1 MPSLKT
7 LLVSTALTAAFG
19 AVPVSAFAQQA
30 YLNRAVPAFVDTGAT
45 NQRGDARFAT
55 RDTNAAVRLLGGFL
69 DIWQPRTPF
78 VDAGTSAP
86 ARDGFPAVA
95 PTDWDGVPG
104 SRTDGTILNQAIH
117 AHNIQHVID
126 VTRGRTAD
134 QAVEAYL
141 DDRRNKAISLLDGLG
156 PLTGAWV
163 KGTKQT
169 TTITGVAADATT
181 TKYEDG
187 GNNAGI
193 GTGAGNGDLGL
204 AVDLVNGVG
213 ANASTEP
220 AKRYFKYGRPFRWS
234 SDVALLPTLMPAK
247 SSSPVTDGGFPSGH
261 TAEAWRDAL
270 AMAYLVPQRFQELVT
285 RAVRLGDNRI
295 MAGMHSPLDV
305 IGGRM
310 LGTASAVY
318 NLNRPNGEDGVAWQD
333 LKQQAYRQTQAWLMK
348 ETQSTTASDLYVA
361 AHAADLAADR
371 FSSRD
376 ANAAFVRDRLTYGFA
391 PIGATDQPAFVP
403 KGAEVLLE
411 TRLPYLNA
419 DQRRTVLATTA
430 LPSGYALMN
439 DAEGYGRLNI
449 FAAADGYGAFP
460 QDVTVAMDRSLDGF
474 NAFDAWRNDI
484 SGAGKLTKLGT
495 GTLMLTG
502 QNSYSGG
509 TRVGGGLL
517 VGTNGAA
524 FGTGPIQ
531 IDGSGQLSLNTPAD
545 STMGNRV
552 SGTGTFE
559 KRGAGQFTYRGDGSG
574 FTGATLVNG
583 GRLSLN
589 GPWGGAVTVGNGAT
603 LGGNATLGG
612 LTVAE
617 GGHLAPGNSVGT
629 ITVNGNLTMAPGST
643 YDVEIAS
650 NGTSDRTIVTGTAAL
665 NGAALRVATL
675 DRTSSYAGGQ
685 TYSLLTAGRVDGQFG
700 SLAIDSTF
708 LKSRVLYGPTGV
720 DLQLTTFGARPF
732 ADAAA
737 SANQRAAAS
746 ALGALNPSA
755 GSTSLP
761 LYNAVLF
768 MSDAQARQA
777 FDQLSGEAHASV
789 QSVLLTDAHVVS
801 DTVLDRL
808 AGGETGAFL
817 TGYGA
822 RTRLDGDANAAPVH
836 ADQGGVFV
844 GANGQVAEDWTLGV
858 VTGWGRSTLGTARG
872 SADVTTYH
880 AGLYGGVDLG
890 KLSLKAGGAYRFN
903 EIDAARSV
911 SLGSFSDRLSSD
923 YHAGSA
929 QVFGEAS
936 YAFAIDP
943 GLTLAPFANL
953 SHVTLSSDGFRE
965 RGGAAA
971 LSSGEA
977 SEDTSFTTLGLRAN
991 GAFDLEG
998 ADVTWKAMAGWVHAF
1013 GDTVPERSLNFSN
1026 GGSFTVAGA
1035 PIAEDA
1041 ARVSLGLGLD
1051 LGQTTTLGVSYHG
1064 EFARDAASNGV
1075 RADLNV
1081 RF

>member
-1 MPSLKT
+1 MPFLKT
-7 LLVSTALTAAFG
+7 LSISTALATGFL

-30 YLNRAVPAFVDTGAT
+30 YLNLNVPAYVDTGAT
-45 NQRGDARFAT
+45 NQRGDARYAT
-55 RDTNAAVRLLGGFL
+55 KETNAGVRLLSGFL
-69 DIWQPRTPF
+69 DIWQPRSPF
-78 VDAGTSAP
+78 VDAGNAAP
-86 ARDGFPAVA
+86 ARDGFPAVSQ
-95 PTDWDGVPG
+95 TDWDGIPR
-104 SRTDGTILNQAIH
+104 SPTDGVILNQAVH
-117 AHNIQHVID
+117 DHNIQYVINA
-126 VTRGRTAD
+126 TRNRTAD
-134 QAVEAYL
+134 QAAEAYL

-156 PLTGAWV
+156 PLTNAWV

-181 TKYEDG
+181 RKYEDG

-193 GTGAGNGDLGL
+193 GTSGGNTDLGL

-213 ANASTEP
+213 SNASTEP

-234 SDVALLPTLMPAK
+234 SDVALLPTLVPAK

-270 AMAYLVPQRFQELVT
+270 AMAYLVPQRFQEMVT

-295 MAGMHSPLDV
+295 LAGMHSPLDV

-318 NLNRPNGEDGVAWQD
+318 NLNRPNGDGGVNWQD

-348 ETQSTTASDLYVA
+348 ETNSTTASDLYVA
-361 AHAADLAADR
+361 AHAADLSADR
-371 FSSRD
+371 FASRD

-391 PIGATDQPAFVP
+391 PIAATDQSAFVP

-411 TRLPYLNA
+411 TRLPYLTA

-430 LPSGYALMN
+430 LPSGYPVMN
-439 DAEGYGRLNI
+439 DPEGYGRLNI

-460 QDVTVAMDRSLDGF
+460 GDLTVTMDKSLDGF

-484 SGAGKLTKLGT
+484 GGSGKLTKLGT

-517 VGTNGAA
+517 VGTNGRA

-531 IDGSGQLSLNTPAD
+531 IDANGQISLNTPAD
-545 STMGNRV
+545 STMSNTI

-559 KRGAGQFTYRGDGSG
+559 KRGAGQLVYRGDGSG

-589 GPWGGAVTVGNGAT
+589 GTWGGALTVGNGAT
-603 LGGNATLGG
+603 LGGNSTIGG
-612 LTVAE
+612 LTIADS
-617 GGHLAPGNSVGT
+617 GHLAPGNSIGT

-650 NGTSDRTIVTGTAAL
+650 NGTSDRTIVSGTAAL
-665 NGAALRVATL
+665 NGAALRVTTL
-675 DRTSSYAGGQ
+675 DRTASYAGGQ
-685 TYSLLTAGRVDGQFG
+685 TYSLLTAGQVNGQFG

-708 LKSRVLYGPTGV
+708 LKSRLLYSPTGV

-732 ADAAA
+732 SDAADT
-737 SANQRAAAS
+737 ANQRAAAT
-746 ALGALNPSA
+746 ALGALNPTA
-755 GSTSLP
+755 GSASLP

-777 FDQLSGEAHASV
+777 FDQLSGEIHASV
-789 QSVLLTDAHVVS
+789 PASLLANAHVVS
-801 DTVLDRL
+801 DTVFDRL
-808 AGGETGAFL
+808 SSGESGAWLSGTGA
-817 TGYGA
+817 
-822 RTRLDGDANAAPVH
+822 RSRLDGDANAASLET
-836 ADQGGVFV
+836 DGGGVFL
-844 GANGQVAEDWTLGV
+844 GANGHVADNWTLGV
-858 VTGWGRSTLGTARG
+858 ITGWGQSSLKGARG

-880 AGLYGGVDLG
+880 AGVYGGVDLG
-890 KLSLKAGGAYRFN
+890 KLSVKAGGAYSYN
-903 EIDAARSV
+903 EIDAERSV
-911 SLGSFSDRLSSD
+911 YLGSFSDKLSSD
-923 YHAGSA
+923 YHAGLA

-936 YAFAIDP
+936 YAFQINP
-943 GLTLAPFANL
+943 GLTLSPFANL
-953 SHVTLSSDGFRE
+953 SHVSLSSDGFGE

-971 LSSGEA
+971 LSA
-977 SEDTSFTTLGLRAN
+977 SRETEDTTFTTLGLRAG
-991 GAFDLEG
+991 GAVSVQG
-998 ADVTWKAMAGWVHAF
+998 MDVTWKAMAGWVHAF
-1013 GDTVPERSLNFSN
+1013 GDTVPERSVSFVN
-1026 GGSFTVAGA
+1026 GGSFTIAGA
-1035 PIAEDA
+1035 PIAQDA
-1041 ARVSLGLGLD
+1041 ARLSLGVGLNVNES
-1051 LGQTTTLGVSYHG
+1051 TSIGVSYHG
-1064 EFARDAASNGV
+1064 EFGRDASSNGV

>member
-1 MPSLKT
+1 MPSLKN
-7 LLVSTALTAAFG
+7 LFVSTALTAVFG

-30 YLNRAVPAFVDTGAT
+30 HLNRAVPAFVDTGAT

-55 RDTNAAVRLLGGFL
+55 KETNAAVRLLSGFL

-95 PTDWDGVPG
+95 PTDWDGIPR
-104 SRTDGTILNQAIH
+104 SPTDGILLDQAVH
-117 AHNIQHVID
+117 AHNIQTVID
-126 VTRGRTAD
+126 ATRNRTAD
-134 QAVEAYL
+134 QAAEAYL

-156 PLTGAWV
+156 PLTRAWV
-163 KGTKQT
+163 QGTKQT
-169 TTITGVAADATT
+169 TTITGVAADATSR
-181 TKYEDG
+181 KYEDG

-193 GTGAGNGDLGL
+193 GTSGGNGDLGL

-234 SDVALLPTLMPAK
+234 GDVALLPTLVPAK
-247 SSSPVTDGGFPSGH
+247 SASPVTDGGFPSGH

-270 AMAYLVPQRFQELVT
+270 AMAYLVPQRFQEMVT

-295 MAGMHSPLDV
+295 VAGMHSPLDV

-333 LKQQAYRQTQAWLMK
+333 LKQQAYRQTQAWLRK
-348 ETQSTTASDLYVA
+348 ETNSTTASDLYVA

-371 FSSRD
+371 FASRD

-391 PIGATDQPAFVP
+391 PIAATDQPAFVP

-430 LPSGYALMN
+430 LPSGYPLMN
-439 DAEGYGRLNI
+439 DPEGYGRLNI

-460 QDVTVAMDRSLDGF
+460 ADVAVTMDKSLDGF

-484 SGAGKLTKLGT
+484 GGAGKLTKLGT

-502 QNSYSGG
+502 RNSYSGG
-509 TRVGGGLL
+509 TRVGDGLL
-517 VGTNGAA
+517 VGTNGGA

-531 IDGSGQLSLNTPAD
+531 IDANGQVSLNTPAD
-545 STMGNRV
+545 GTMGNTL

-559 KRGAGQFTYRGDGSG
+559 KRGAGQLTYRGDGSG

-589 GPWGGAVTVGNGAT
+589 GPWGGAVTVGRDAT

-612 LTVAE
+612 LTVTE

-629 ITVNGNLTMAPGST
+629 ITVNGSLTLAPGST

-650 NGTSDRTIVTGTAAL
+650 NGTSDRTVVSGTAAL

-675 DRTSSYAGGQ
+675 DRTASYAGGQ
-685 TYSLLTAGRVDGQFG
+685 TYSLLTAGRVNGQFG
-700 SLAIDSTF
+700 SLAIDSSF
-708 LKSRVLYGPTGV
+708 LKSRLLYGPASV

-732 ADAAA
+732 ADAADT
-737 SANQRAAAS
+737 ANQRAAAT

-755 GSTSLP
+755 GSASLP

-789 QSVLLTDAHVVS
+789 QSLLLTDAHVVS

-808 AGGETGAFL
+808 ASGETGAFL
-817 TGYGA
+817 SGYGT
-822 RTRLDGDANAAPVH
+822 RTRLGGDANAASVH
-836 ADQGGVFV
+836 ADQGGVLV
-844 GANGQVAEDWTLGV
+844 GANGHVGDDWTLGI
-858 VTGWGRSTLGTARG
+858 VTGWGRSAIDTPRG
-872 SADVTTYH
+872 AADVTTYH
-880 AGLYGGVDLG
+880 AGLYGEVDLG
-890 KLSLKAGGAYRFN
+890 NLSLKAGGAYSYN
-903 EIDAARSV
+903 EIDAQRSV
-911 SLGSFSDRLSSD
+911 SLGSFSDKLTSD

-929 QVFGEAS
+929 EVFGEAS
-936 YAFAIDP
+936 YAFQIDP
-943 GLTLAPFANL
+943 RLTLSPFANL

-965 RGGAAA
+965 RGGAAS
-971 LSSGEA
+971 LSA
-977 SEDTSFTTLGLRAN
+977 SDQTEDATFTTLGLRTGGTFAVQ
-991 GAFDLEG
+991 GTE
-998 ADVTWKAMAGWVHAF
+998 VTWKAMAGWVHAF
-1013 GDTVPERSLNFSN
+1013 GDTTPDRSLSFRD
-1026 GGSFTVAGA
+1026 GGGFTVVGA

-1041 ARVSLGLGLD
+1041 ARLSLGLGVD
-1051 LGQTTTLGVSYHG
+1051 LGKAATLGVSYRG
-1064 EFARDAASNGV
+1064 EFAKDASSNGV
-1075 RADLNV
+1075 RADLNI